1 MKEFWIIFKFH
12 LTEMMKKKGFLF
24 SCLFI
29 VGVVFA
35 SSFFSYRSQ
44 QSESKS
50 KDKIIISSSIDSPVI
65 SKEVLNKTF
74 KNSDYEFVFEKKSKD
89 EIEKQVKDKD
99 VTSGFSISGTLE
111 KPEITHYYRFQPTQD
126 VSLFIEKGLESEEVA
141 GTLEKAKIKPS
152 LLQDIDAKFT
162 VKNIEMSQAEKSY
175 GLVFPLVFLLY
186 VFIIGFG
193 QSIAMNVVSEKST
206 KVIEILLP
214 KMNPINSLYA
224 KIASAFTTGLAQLAV
239 TLLSFV
245 TVSKLGWVEG
255 GSLKF
260 LGFSINY
267 NDMTIMTAVWFLFF
281 FLGGFA
287 FYGLLY
293 AGLGSKVSRIE
304 DLGPVLT
311 PIVFLVM
318 GAFGLGI
325 YSIFSPEST
334 ISVVASYIPFFSPI
348 VLFSRIL
355 LGAAT
360 TIEITVSISI
370 FIVSFLFLSHVSKK
384 WFIQGISHYGSP
396 KKRKTKSAE

>member
-12 LTEMMKKKGFLF
+12 LAEMMKKKGFLF

-35 SSFFSYRSQ
+35 SSFFSHRSQ
-44 QSESKS
+44 QSES
-50 KDKIIISSSIDSPVI
+50 KDKIIISSSIDSPAI
-65 SKEVLNKTF
+65 SKEALKEAF
-74 KNSDYEFVFEKKSKD
+74 KKSDYEFVFEKKSKQ
-89 EIEKQVKDKD
+89 EIEKEVKDKE
-99 VTSGFSISGTLE
+99 VTSAFLISGTLE

-126 VSLFIEKGLESEEVA
+126 VSLFIEKGLESQEVA

-152 LLQDIDAKFT
+152 LLQDIDSKFT
-162 VKNIEMSQAEKSY
+162 VKNIETSQTEKSY

-193 QSIAMNVVSEKST
+193 QAIAMNVVSEKST

-224 KIASAFTTGLAQLAV
+224 KIASAFTTGLAQLGV

-245 TVSKLGWVEG
+245 AVTQLGWVEG
-255 GSLKF
+255 GALKF

-267 NDMTIMTAVWFLFF
+267 NDMSIMTAVWFLFF

-325 YSIFSPEST
+325 YSIFNPEST
-334 ISVVASYIPFFSPI
+334 LSVVASYIPFFSPI

-370 FIVSFLFLSHVSKK
+370 FIASFFVLSQLSKK